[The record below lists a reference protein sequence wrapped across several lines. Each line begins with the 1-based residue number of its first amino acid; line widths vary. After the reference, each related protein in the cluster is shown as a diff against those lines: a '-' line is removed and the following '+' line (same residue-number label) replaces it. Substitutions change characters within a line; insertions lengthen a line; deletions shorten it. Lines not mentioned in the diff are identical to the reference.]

1 MNARDNLGEF
11 EQLILLAVLR
21 LKDEAYGMRVRQE
34 IETRISRPT
43 SIGAVYATLERLES
57 KGLVRS
63 EVGESTPER
72 GGRPKKMFAITGA
85 GADGLRRSLESLAKM
100 RQGLKMGDLEWL
112 T

>member
-1 MNARDNLGEF
+1 MNPRDNLGEF
-11 EQLILLAVLR
+11 EQLILLAVFR

-43 SIGAVYATLERLES
+43 SIGAVYATLDRLES

-63 EVGESTPER
+63 EVGESTRAR
-72 GGRPKKMFAITGA
+72 GGRPKKMFAITA
-85 GADGLRRSLESLAKM
+85 VGADCLRRSLESLAKM
-100 RQGLKMGDLEWL
+100 RHGLNMGDLEWL

>member
-1 MNARDNLGEF
+1 MNPRDNLGEF
-11 EQLILLAVLR
+11 EQLVLLAVFR
-21 LKDEAYGMRVRQE
+21 LKDDAYGMRVRQE

-43 SIGAVYATLERLES
+43 SIGAVYATLDRLES

-72 GGRPKKMFAITGA
+72 GGRPKKVFAITAVGA
-85 GADGLRRSLESLAKM
+85 ESLRRSLDSLSKM
-100 RQGLKMGDLEWL
+100 RQGLKMGDLQWL